1 MSSINQ
7 LNNVPEVSFIENM
20 TLQETEEQTRAE
32 YLRLYKELT
41 GKEGELTPADAKT
54 LLIKAFSLIEYQ
66 TMQYIDAKGRAEML
80 KTSTGEALE
89 ALAALFGIF
98 RLAATRA
105 IATERFTLSDVRPD
119 VVAIP
124 AGTRVKTQNGRYFN
138 TLSYAEIP
146 AGDTYVDVMI
156 QAEEAG
162 TEPNDIPV
170 GDINIL
176 VDPIAYVAKV
186 ENTVESTGG
195 IDVETDND
203 LTERVY
209 LAPKRF
215 SVAGPKGAYEY
226 YVREWRADVAD
237 VMVTSPT
244 ACHVV
249 IYAMLE
255 DGSLLTTEERASLLE
270 YLSDENIRPLTDLVS
285 ISNPTEIDYEIDIT
299 YYIATSDRNTAG
311 DIQNAVNKAV
321 TDYKAWQRHL
331 GRDINPTELIHEVR
345 AAGAKRV
352 VINNSK
358 PADAIILNTQL
369 PKCVATTVTYGGL
382 EDD

>member
-1 MSSINQ
+1 MSSINE
-7 LNNVPEVSFIENM
+7 LRNVPDISFIDNM
-20 TLQETEEQTRAE
+20 TLQETEQQLRDE

-54 LLIKAFSLIEYQ
+54 LLIKAFALIEYQ
-66 TMQYIDAKGRAEML
+66 TMQYIDAKGRSEML
-80 KTSTGEALE
+80 KTSTGDALD

-98 RLAATRA
+98 RLGATRA
-105 IATERFTLSDVRPD
+105 ICTERFTLSAARPD

-156 QAEEAG
+156 QAEEEG

-176 VDPIAYVAKV
+176 VDPIAYVGKV
-186 ENTVESTGG
+186 ANTVVSTGG
-195 IDVETDND
+195 IDVEKDDD

-226 YVREWRADVAD
+226 YVNEWRADVAD

-249 IYAMLE
+249 IYAMLQ
-255 DGSLLTTEERASLLE
+255 DGSLLTEEERASLLA
-270 YLSDENIRPLTDLVS
+270 YLNDENIRPLTDLVS
-285 ISNPTEIDYEIDIT
+285 ISNPTEIDYEIDVT
-299 YYIATSDRNTAG
+299 YYIATSDRAAAG
-311 DIQNAVNKAV
+311 DIQTAVNKAI

-331 GRDINPTELIHEVR
+331 GRDINPTELIHQIR

-352 VINNSK
+352 VINNSH
-358 PADAIILNTQL
+358 PADAVILNTQL
-369 PKCVATTVTYGGL
+369 PKCTSTTVTYGGL